1 MEKKRQIWTLLA
13 LSVSLLGLVSTQ
25 WVEPPPRYQ
34 VKIKQK
40 LIYKETIYAPK
51 RPTISVPRNDILDF
65 FFAEQLQMRLFASI
79 FAVRELIYHRCFYGN
94 QCPDRPLFP
103 CVCLKG
109 GEDGVDLECSNTNLA
124 SLALGLRQVRT
135 LVNRLR
141 ISNCNMEKIY
151 GGVFKLLSVKKL
163 TIEDTPIKDIR

>member
-1 MEKKRQIWTLLA
+1 
-13 LSVSLLGLVSTQ
+13 
-25 WVEPPPRYQ
+25 
-34 VKIKQK
+34 
-40 LIYKETIYAPK
+40 
-51 RPTISVPRNDILDF
+51 
-65 FFAEQLQMRLFASI
+65 MRLFASI
-79 FAVRELIYHRCFYGN
+79 FPVRELIHRRFSYVD